1 MTQARRVEPEWL
13 AVLPPDDPRAR
24 RSRRELARVNAL
36 MANAGI
42 LAGLVRASAGTV
54 PRTLAEIGAGDGWFA
69 VRLARA
75 LGKAP
80 EGAAFTLVDRQAV
93 VDPAAARALHALGWE
108 ARPVQADA
116 LDWLDAEGEIGAI
129 VANLFLHHLE
139 PPALARLLA
148 LCARRTG
155 AFAACEPRRSA
166 VAAAGSRLLAL
177 VGCGE
182 VTRHDAAVS
191 VRAGFTGRELSSLW
205 PEQAGWILEERA
217 RGLFSHAFSARRA

>member
-1 MTQARRVEPEWL
+1 MTVRRVEPEWL
-13 AVLPPDDPRAR
+13 DVLPPDDPRAR

-42 LAGLVRASAGTV
+42 LARLVRTSAGAV
-54 PRTLAEIGAGDGWFA
+54 PRTIAELGAGDGRFA
-69 VRLARA
+69 LRLARA
-75 LGKAP
+75 LGTPPA
-80 EGAAFTLVDRQAV
+80 GAVFTLVDRQAV
-93 VDPAAARALHALGWE
+93 VDPEAARGLAVLGWDL
-108 ARPVQADA
+108 RPVQADA
-116 LDWLDAEGEIGAI
+116 LEWLARPGENDAI

-139 PPALARLLA
+139 APALARLLELA
-148 LCARRTG
+148 SARTR

-166 VAAAGSRLLAL
+166 MAAAGSRLLAL

-191 VRAGFTGRELSSLW
+191 VRAGFNDRELSALW
-205 PEQAGWILEERA
+205 PAGSRWIVEEGA